1 MQKSQKSRRPA
12 LKWTALL
19 ALLLL
24 PPMLTACDIGEAE
37 MDFILDLAI
46 DWAFSKNLL
55 TVEGCPPPY
64 DSDDC
69 QIGVNAGMIA
79 RWKAGQNKWIGGGM
93 DVFGVDRVPQDVSDA
108 LDSAKTV
115 YDQEQSDALAREGAS
130 EGDLEKLDQAIG
142 MRPGDWS
149 YQDKK
154 AAVLL
159 SQGDPQGADDA
170 FHHADELVAERI
182 GNGESCLNLQMNK
195 LRNREDALW
204 QQSQL
209 HPENEQIRN
218 QLGKTQDQIW
228 ALQNSHESSI
238 CR

>member
-1 MQKSQKSRRPA
+1 MQANQEKRRPA

-24 PPMLTACDIGEAE
+24 PLLLTGCDIGEAE
-37 MDFILDLAI
+37 MDFLLDLAI
-46 DWAFSKNLL
+46 DWAISKNLL

-69 QIGVNAGMIA
+69 QVGINAGMIA
-79 RWKAGQNKWIGGGM
+79 RWKAGKNKWIGRGM
-93 DVFGVDRVPQDVSDA
+93 DAFGAKRAPQDVTDA
-108 LDSAKTV
+108 LDSAQTV
-115 YDQEQSDALAREGAS
+115 YEQEQADALASEGMA
-130 EGDLEKLDQAIG
+130 EGDLEKIDQAIG

-159 SQGDPQGADDA
+159 GQGDPEAAANVFENADD
-170 FHHADELVAERI
+170 LVQQRI
-182 GNGESCLNLQMNK
+182 DNGESCLKLQMNK

-209 HPENEQIRN
+209 HPENEQLRN
-218 QLGKTQDQIW
+218 QLARTQDQIW

-238 CR
+238 CK